1 MKHEIFGAYI
11 VRADE
16 GYIFRDDEKEKANLL
31 EIQVPG
37 PGKVVVLTNTEGELK
52 GWSFI
57 PEAEDETL

>member
-16 GYIFRDDEKEKANLL
+16 GYIFRVHKDANLL